1 MTLWE
6 ATECHLV
13 ATRGNALR
21 GFGSG
26 GQSST
31 AEVSLGSGQVS
42 DTGWKSLL
50 FLKKWRGGGR
60 EREGGREGGRGRDPF
75 WNSL

>member
-1 MTLWE
+1 MLEAEQDKILVWKKKSYCLWHMKLWE

-21 GFGSG
+21 GSGSG

-50 FLKKWRGGGR
+50 FLKK
-60 EREGGREGGRGRDPF
+60 
-75 WNSL
+75 